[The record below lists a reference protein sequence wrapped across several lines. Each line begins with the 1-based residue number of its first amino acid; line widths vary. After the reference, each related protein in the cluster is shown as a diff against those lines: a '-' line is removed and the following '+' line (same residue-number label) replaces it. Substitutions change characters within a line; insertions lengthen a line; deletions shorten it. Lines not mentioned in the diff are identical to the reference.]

1 MNSQGQPKFAW
12 PATFTLARAYVDQLE
27 RSNGLSAARI
37 ASVRQELANAERA
50 SGNTRR
56 VTLTNLAAVL
66 NGEAG
71 GSRDAAK
78 VRVLTSTVRELVAA
92 R

>member
-1 MNSQGQPKFAW
+1 M
-12 PATFTLARAYVDQLE
+12 RH
-27 RSNGLSAARI
+27 
-37 ASVRQELANAERA
+37 ELANAERA

-56 VTLTNLAAVL
+56 ETLTRLATEL
-66 NGEAG
+66 NGATG
-71 GSRDAAK
+71 GSRDATK